1 MLSRGGEVDEERASG
16 MASGGGVAG
25 EGSGPGIL
33 RCVSE
38 SVLILLGIWQETDT
52 TVFMCESVVG
62 VCNRP
67 TRGRCLSSCRPVKDQ
82 SPGCGNETM
91 VSTWTRPDP
100 PQR

>member
-62 VCNRP
+62 VRVIDQLGVDVCP
-67 TRGRCLSSCRPVKDQ
+67 AVVQSKTRVRILR
-82 SPGCGNETM
+82 E
-91 VSTWTRPDP
+91 
-100 PQR
+100 